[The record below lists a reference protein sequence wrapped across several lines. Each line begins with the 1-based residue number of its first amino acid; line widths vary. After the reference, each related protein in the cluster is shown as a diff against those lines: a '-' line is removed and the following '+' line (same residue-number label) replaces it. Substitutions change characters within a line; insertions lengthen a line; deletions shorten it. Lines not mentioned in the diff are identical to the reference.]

1 MSKVAAGKEIGES
14 NLTKTAYQVIKNKI
28 MTNQVTSGE
37 RLSTC
42 QLARTLHMSRTPVR
56 EALSILQNEGFVE
69 IHNGVGFFVKV
80 ITRKDLA
87 ELVEVRAALECLAL
101 ESNTL
106 ELDLDGLARLKASWE
121 SLKCQLLAGNKPDLE
136 AIMELDY
143 ETHDF
148 LVACSRNSYLIDLIK
163 NISVRFRQ
171 VQYLSVIALN
181 DARDTTEQHLTLLA
195 ALSDGNM
202 REAVRLLREHIEDA
216 NVYISQDAPSEAGE
230 KTPGGRA

>member
-1 MSKVAAGKEIGES
+1 MSKAAASKEAGES
-14 NLTKTAYQVIKNKI
+14 NLTQTAYHAIRHKI
-28 MTNQVTSGE
+28 MTNQVTTGE
-37 RLSTC
+37 RLSAC
-42 QLARTLHMSRTPVR
+42 KLARTLHMSRTPVR

-80 ITRKDLA
+80 ITGKDLA

-106 ELDLDGLARLKASWE
+106 ELDRDGLARLKDSWDSMKE
-121 SLKCQLLAGNKPDLE
+121 QLLAGQKPDIE

-148 LVACSRNSYLIDLIK
+148 LVASSRNSYLIDLIK

-171 VQYLSVIALN
+171 VQFLSVMALN
-181 DARDTTEQHLTLLA
+181 DARNTVEQHITLLA
-195 ALSDGNM
+195 TLSSGNM

-216 NVYISQDAPSEAGE
+216 NVYISSDGPYDADETLTGE
-230 KTPGGRA
+230 QA